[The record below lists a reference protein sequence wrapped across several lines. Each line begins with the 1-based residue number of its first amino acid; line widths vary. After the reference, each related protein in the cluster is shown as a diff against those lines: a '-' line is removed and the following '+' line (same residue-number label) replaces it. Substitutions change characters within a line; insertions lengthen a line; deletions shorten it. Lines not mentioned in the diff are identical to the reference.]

1 MSSLSSACPL
11 VGEAV
16 QSLERG
22 EAASRARY
30 CTATAQLLP
39 LLLPVF
45 PNSPGI
51 RSTHRDLFIHTSV
64 SWQGLS
70 WTWDAGE
77 QDTDPVWWVKRAR
90 RGVGRQVWGQPGQHP
105 VMPVYRGANG
115 S

>member
-1 MSSLSSACPL
+1 MSTLSSACPL

-30 CTATAQLLP
+30 CHSPAPPPSAPSL
-39 LLLPVF
+39 

-51 RSTHRDLFIHTSV
+51 RSTHRDSFIHTSV

-70 WTWDAGE
+70 WAWDAGE
-77 QDTDPVWWVKRAR
+77 QNTDRVWWVKRAR
-90 RGVGRQVWGQPGQHP
+90 RGAGRQVWGRPGQHP